1 VDLALD
7 YKDPQFYD
15 EFSRLDLL
23 ADVYFDN
30 VGGEILN
37 FMMTRMNLKGRIVLC
52 GALLLVFL
60 PRNVVLILSL

>member
-1 VDLALD
+1 MDIALD

-15 EFSRLDLL
+15 EFRRLDLL

-52 GALLLVFL
+52 GVLLLVFL
-60 PRNVVLILSL
+60 PKNVILTLTL